1 MRKLFILVLLILL
14 VSSSAIGVEHQFS
27 VVIPE
32 GKEGIEVTIY
42 VQLIE
47 GEVEVQYVD
56 PDGRPLALVEREI
69 YRKGTHEIQPK
80 TIEGYVP
87 VQDSASVTITEVGQK
102 ESVVF
107 RYEPI
112 KVVEPVKPEI
122 VESSPIPV
130 TNDTSD
136 QVEDVNVEDKEVID
150 PVLLEGVI
158 NVTLIDE
165 KGDAIVGALVSIDG
179 FVYVSDK
186 DGQVKHL
193 VSDPGSYEVTLLEDN
208 LEGYDLNLLE
218 LTRFAEL
225 SIDNPIVDFEYSLTN
240 KVIPKSST
248 FQNVKSFI
256 IKHIKKIVPTALA
269 GSLWF
274 IPPLWRRRRKDDEN
288 GDDI

>member
-32 GKEGIEVTIY
+32 GKDGIEVTIY
-42 VQLIE
+42 AQLIE

-80 TIEGYVP
+80 TFEGYVP
-87 VQDSASVTITEVGQK
+87 IQDSISVTITEVGQK

-122 VESSPIPV
+122 VESTPTPV
-130 TNDTSD
+130 TNDTTD

-165 KGDAIVGALVSIDG
+165 KGNAIVGALVSIDG

-193 VSDPGSYEVTLLEDN
+193 VSDPGSYEVTLLEEN
-208 LEGYDLNLLE
+208 LEGYDLSLLE

-240 KVIPKSST
+240 KVIPESSI
-248 FQNVKSFI
+248 FQSAKQFI
-256 IKHIKKIVPTALA
+256 TKHIKTVTSTVAA
-269 GSLWF
+269 GSF
-274 IPPLWRRRRKDDEN
+274 IFFILPWRRKKKKK
-288 GDDI
+288 G